1 MLRQAAARFHGH
13 DALVFVPKG
22 SAEEAPFVYSHAAL
36 FGRVTQAANLFHR
49 LGVGPRDVVAYVLP
63 NVPQAYFSLLGGQ
76 AAGIACALNP
86 MLEPEHLVQILRA
99 AGARVLVT
107 VGPGFGGELWDKMA
121 AVIEQVPTLQT
132 VLQVSLAQ
140 FLVPGFEPAA
150 VASTHAG
157 RAVLD
162 FDTECGREPDDRLVS
177 GRVIRPGDIAS
188 YFHTG
193 GTTGTPKI
201 AQHTHAN
208 EVFLSWGV
216 SAFVGLGPG
225 SVFLCG
231 LPLFH
236 VNGAIGTGLGTFCS
250 GAAVLLAG
258 IQGYRTPG
266 LLAGFWRLIE
276 RHRVNYFSAVPTV
289 YAALLEVP
297 VAGADVSSLRY
308 ALCGAAPMPPEVF
321 RRFEQLTGLRILEG
335 YGLTEATCASCLNPP
350 AGERRIGSVGLA
362 MPYQKVKA
370 VVIGA
375 DGKRLRDCEPEEIGV
390 LLVSGPAVFPG
401 YLREQDNARIWAE
414 EGWLNTGDLC
424 RIDREGYVWLTGR
437 AKDLIIR
444 GGHNIDP
451 QLIEEVLA
459 THPAVAM
466 AAAVGQPDAYAG
478 ELPMA
483 CVAARPGASP
493 TPEELIA
500 WCRERIPERAAVP
513 VRIVVLP
520 SLPVTAVG
528 KTFKPELRWRAI
540 EHVLTEAL
548 VQRAL
553 AATVTAGPDE
563 RHGTL
568 AHVRLADPARAEE
581 ARQLLGAF
589 AVACEVIARRAA
601 PQHGVAHQAEAVVAE
616 VHVVAADE
624 DRGRAE
630 AAARDHLVGVGL
642 ELRLDS
648 GCAMPS
654 RKRCGS
660 TPTRRTVRRSTAS
673 CEMSRSRAQ

>member
-1 MLRQAAARFHGH
+1 MTGSSALIANAADVERIERTPLAEQYRADSTYDMLRQAATRFLGH
-13 DALVFVPKG
+13 EALVFVPKG
-22 SAEEAPFVYSHAAL
+22 SADEPPFVYSHAEL
-36 FGRVTQAANLFHR
+36 LRRVTQAANLFHR
-49 LGVGPRDVVAYVLP
+49 LGVGPHDVVAYVLP
-63 NVPQAYFSLLGGQ
+63 NLPQAYFSLLGGQ
-76 AAGIACALNP
+76 AAGIACAINP
-86 MLEPEHLVQILRA
+86 MLEQEHLVQILRA

-107 VGPGFGGELWDKMA
+107 LGPGPGGELWEKLA
-121 AVIEQVPTLQT
+121 AVVEQVPTLQT

-140 FLVPGFEPAA
+140 YLVPGFVPPAA
-150 VASTHAG
+150 AGAPGVHGATHAG

-162 FDTECGREPDDRLVS
+162 FDAECARELGDRLMS
-177 GRVIRPGDIAS
+177 GRMIRPDEVAS

-208 EVFLSWGV
+208 EVFLSWSV

-250 GAAVLLAG
+250 GATVLLAG

-370 VVIGA
+370 VVIDA
-375 DGKRLRDCEPEEIGV
+375 DGRRLRDCAPEEIGV
-390 LLVSGPAVFPG
+390 LLVNGPAVFPG

-483 CVAARPGASP
+483 YVAARPGTSP
-493 TPEELIA
+493 APEELIA
-500 WCRERIPERAAVP
+500 WCRDRIAERAAVP
-513 VRIVVLP
+513 VRVVVLP

-540 EHVLTEAL
+540 EHVLTAAL
-548 VQRAL
+548 AQHGL

-563 RHGTL
+563 RRGTL
-568 AHVRLADPARAEE
+568 ARVSLAEPACAEE
-581 ARQLLGAF
+581 ARHQLGAF
-589 AVACEVIARRAA
+589 AVACEV
-601 PQHGVAHQAEAVVAE
+601 
-616 VHVVAADE
+616 
-624 DRGRAE
+624 
-630 AAARDHLVGVGL
+630 
-642 ELRLDS
+642 S
-648 GCAMPS
+648 
-654 RKRCGS
+654 
-660 TPTRRTVRRSTAS
+660 
-673 CEMSRSRAQ
+673 

>member
-1 MLRQAAARFHGH
+1 MTATNALVASVADVERIERTALAEQYQADSTYDMLRQSAALYGER
-13 DALVFVPKG
+13 DALAFVPKG
-22 SAEEAPFVYSHAAL
+22 SAEERPFVYSHAEL
-36 FGRVTQAANLFHR
+36 FRRVTQAANLFHR
-49 LGVGPRDVVAYVLP
+49 LGIGAGDVVAYVLP
-63 NVPQAYFSLLGGQ
+63 NLPQTHFALWGGE
-76 AAGIACALNP
+76 AAGIACAINP
-86 MLEPEHLVQILRA
+86 MLESRHVVEILQA
-99 AGARVLVT
+99 AQAKVLVT
-107 VGPGFGGELWDKMA
+107 LGPGPGGELWDKMA
-121 AVIEQVPTLQT
+121 TVIEQVPTLET
-132 VLQVSLAQ
+132 VLQTGLAQ
-140 FLVPGFEPAA
+140 FLVPGFVPA
-150 VASTHAG
+150 VAPATIHAG
-157 RAVLD
+157 RTLLD
-162 FDTECGREPDDRLVS
+162 FDAECAREPGDRLLS

-208 EVFLSWGV
+208 EVFYSWDARV
-216 SAFVGLGPG
+216 FIGLGPG

-236 VNGAIGTGLGTFCS
+236 VNGAIGTGLGTFSS
-250 GAAVLLAG
+250 GATVLLAG

-289 YAALLEVP
+289 YASLLEVP
-297 VAGADVSSLRY
+297 VGDADVSSLRY
-308 ALCGAAPMPPEVF
+308 AVCGAAPMPPEVF
-321 RRFEQLTGLRILEG
+321 RRFETLTGLKILEG
-335 YGLTEATCASCLNPP
+335 YGLTEATCASCVNPP

-370 VVIGA
+370 AIVGA
-375 DGKRLRDCEPEEIGV
+375 DGRRVRDCAPDEIGV
-390 LLVSGPAVFPG
+390 LLLSGPAVFPG

-424 RIDREGYVWLTGR
+424 RIDRDGYVWLTGR

-459 THPAVAM
+459 THPGVAM

-483 CVAARPGASP
+483 YVAARPGMSP
-493 TPEELIA
+493 SPDALVTY
-500 WCRERIPERAAVP
+500 CRERIPERAAVP
-513 VRIVVLP
+513 VRVVVLP

-548 VQRAL
+548 AQRSI
-553 AATVTAGPDE
+553 AATVAAGADE

-568 AHVRLADPARAEE
+568 ARVRLADPARAGE
-581 ARQLLGAF
+581 ARQVLGAF
-589 AVACEVIARRAA
+589 AVAC
-601 PQHGVAHQAEAVVAE
+601 
-616 VHVVAADE
+616 D
-624 DRGRAE
+624 
-630 AAARDHLVGVGL
+630 VG
-642 ELRLDS
+642 
-648 GCAMPS
+648 
-654 RKRCGS
+654 
-660 TPTRRTVRRSTAS
+660 
-673 CEMSRSRAQ
+673 